1 LDFPGPF
8 SFSFSVSVGKFV
20 SVAVADNCSADDALP
35 EPGGG
40 RKTPVPGMGTGRRAE
55 GCLGE
60 DVGHPVETGGMGTGA
75 GNGIGAATGVVMKS
89 GCTPFGGGI

>member
-1 LDFPGPF
+1 
-8 SFSFSVSVGKFV
+8 
-20 SVAVADNCSADDALP
+20 
-35 EPGGG
+35 
-40 RKTPVPGMGTGRRAE
+40 VPGMGTGRRAE

>member
-1 LDFPGPF
+1 
-8 SFSFSVSVGKFV
+8 
-20 SVAVADNCSADDALP
+20 LP

-60 DVGHPVETGGMGTGA
+60 AVSHPVETGGMGTGA
-75 GNGIGAATGVVMKS
+75 GKGTVVVMKI
-89 GCTPFGGGI
+89 GWTPFGGGI